1 MSRVGHIMSSP
12 KAGILML
19 EKRLEGG
26 TFSDVYV
33 AHTGEQQRCAVKVVN
48 LTKVDT
54 IGRKFAR
61 KEASIIQRLRHEH
74 IIEVLDVINEKE
86 TGRLDIVMHYAPNG
100 DLLSYLQKQG
110 RLTEQKVLMPLFD
123 LHPPLTALL

>member
-1 MSRVGHIMSSP
+1 MSSP

-33 AHTGEQQRCAVKVVN
+33 AQTGEQQKCAVKVVN

-61 KEASIIQRLRHEH
+61 K
-74 IIEVLDVINEKE
+74 
-86 TGRLDIVMHYAPNG
+86 
-100 DLLSYLQKQG
+100 
-110 RLTEQKVLMPLFD
+110 
-123 LHPPLTALL
+123 